1 LNPPDESALEIEIG
15 LLRRVAQGD
24 ERAFSELYDRW
35 ASILFTMAVRVLN
48 NAEAAEDVLQDVFLH
63 LWEKAPV
70 YDPAR
75 GKPLNWA
82 VTLVRNR
89 SIDRLRSSER
99 RSRLLESVQRESAS
113 GPQFDERTSS
123 DSVISAEAARS
134 VREAMR
140 LLSDEQRT
148 PLELAFYSSQSQT
161 EIAEQLGLP
170 LGTVKARM
178 RRGMLKLRE
187 ALQGQL

>member
-1 LNPPDESALEIEIG
+1 M
-15 LLRRVAQGD
+15 RRVAQGD
-24 ERAFSELYDRW
+24 ARAFGELYDRW
-35 ASILFTMAVRVLN
+35 SPILFTMAVRVLKN
-48 NAEAAEDVLQDVFLH
+48 HEAAEDVLQDVFIH
-63 LWEKAPV
+63 LWEKGPL

-82 VTLVRNR
+82 LTLVRNR

-99 RSRLLESVQRESAS
+99 RGRLVERVERETPDGLQRDEHTPADSA
-113 GPQFDERTSS
+113 
-123 DSVISAEAARS
+123 ISAEAAEA

-140 LLSDEQRT
+140 LLSDEQRI
-148 PLELAFYSSQSQT
+148 PLELAFHTGSSQT
-161 EIAEQLGLP
+161 EIAEELKLP

-187 ALQGQL
+187 LLEGRL